1 MGRFVSDPAVFRPG
15 DRVRVRSANPPGHV
29 RTPSYVRGK
38 PGWIE
43 RVHGDFRNPEHL
55 AYGRDG
61 LPRQPLYMVG
71 FLQTDLW
78 PRYGES
84 REDRLYVDIY
94 EHWLEP
100 ATEVT
105 GR

>member
-1 MGRFVSDPAVFRPG
+1 MKFAPG
-15 DRVRVRSANPPGHV
+15 DRVRVLTLNKEGHV

-43 RVHGDFRNPEHL
+43 RVHGEFRNPEDL

-61 LPRQPLYMVG
+61 LPRQPLYLFG
-71 FLQTDLW
+71 FQQTALW
-78 PRYGES
+78 PNRYKES
-84 REDRLYVDIY
+84 ASDNLYVDIY

-100 ATEVT
+100 A
-105 GR
+105 GDA